1 MGGVGF
7 GARAARLGDP
17 GFFEA
22 AGFPEGP
29 EHFGAGGVGP
39 GEGLAARGEH
49 GGNAVHGASHA
60 LGGQGFGVEQGAQQ
74 QVVAGAV
81 ATGLQFDGS

>member
-1 MGGVGF
+1 MGCVGF
-7 GARAARLGDP
+7 GARVARLGDP

-29 EHFGAGGVGP
+29 EHLGAGGVGAR
-39 GEGLAARGEH
+39 EGLAARGEH
-49 GGNAVHGASHA
+49 SGNAVHGASHA
-60 LGGQGFGVEQGAQQ
+60 FGGQGFGMQQGTQQ

-81 ATGLQFDGS
+81 AAGLQFDGS

>member
-1 MGGVGF
+1 MGYVGF
-7 GARAARLGDP
+7 GSRAARLGDP

-29 EHFGAGGVGP
+29 EHLGAGGVGS

-49 GGNAVHGASHA
+49 GGDAVHGASHA
-60 LGGQGFGVEQGAQQ
+60 LGGQGFGV
-74 QVVAGAV
+74 
-81 ATGLQFDGS
+81 